1 LRFYVYKIQ
10 CTWSIY
16 LPFVRL
22 KTWTTSNFELFTSF
36 CCKLWTK
43 KIQIATTSFKIKKIK
58 GGWCIIPIAK
68 QLFLLH
74 HLILMK
80 ETINFN
86 LSIKTYKTQKRCGAT
101 MLQPTTMTCNYKYL
115 NKGPTI
121 GEIFYIN
128 FFSYYVF
135 FMFTI
140 GGSINLDYLSSPLP
154 MGVG

>member
-1 LRFYVYKIQ
+1 MKHISTSCKIENMNN
-10 CTWSIY
+10 
-16 LPFVRL
+16 L
-22 KTWTTSNFELFTSF
+22 KFWVAHFLL
-36 CCKLWTK
+36 KLQAMNNK
-43 KIQIATTSFKIKKIK
+43 FQIATTSFKIKKIK